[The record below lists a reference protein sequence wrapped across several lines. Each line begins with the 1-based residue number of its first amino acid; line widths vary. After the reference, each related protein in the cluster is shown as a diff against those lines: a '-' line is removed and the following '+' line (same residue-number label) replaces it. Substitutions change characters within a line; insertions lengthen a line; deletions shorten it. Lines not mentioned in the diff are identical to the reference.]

1 VFVLVVSSNVY
12 VQKRGEIEKEIK
24 TGNFA
29 PHSLEIYRQDLTKT
43 GPFIERFSHAQPA
56 RGFVVNT
63 LYLLFEPTGRYV
75 ASHDYDT
82 EFEMSRM
89 QEALFLLKD
98 AGAYTITIDEKMFNE
113 MSRRCGGKLSM
124 SVPVATPVG
133 AAGAGG
139 DASSTSS
146 DAGFSLASRLVV
158 TRFSEQPEF
167 QRHYKPEGKW
177 FYSNGLQ
184 EKQVELAIK
193 AVEQGNEPPT
203 EEMTMEF
210 QQELGNSH

>member
-1 VFVLVVSSNVY
+1 MFVLVVSSNVY

-24 TGNFA
+24 TGNFT
-29 PHSLEIYRQDLTKT
+29 PHSLEIYRQDSTKT

-98 AGAYTITIDEKMFNE
+98 AGAYTITIDEKMFN
-113 MSRRCGGKLSM
+113 
-124 SVPVATPVG
+124 
-133 AAGAGG
+133 
-139 DASSTSS
+139 D
-146 DAGFSLASRLVV
+146 
-158 TRFSEQPEF
+158 
-167 QRHYKPEGKW
+167 
-177 FYSNGLQ
+177 
-184 EKQVELAIK
+184 
-193 AVEQGNEPPT
+193 EPPLRRQAQY
-203 EEMTMEF
+203 ERAC
-210 QQELGNSH
+210 GNSGGRSGCGR